1 MVQITDVILAKLR
14 LPRTQPGHSNVAAFP
29 APFGSLAVNSCPL
42 QNNRE
47 AGLHDSAALWAQEG
61 TQSHPSQPQFW
72 GCSEFSWYLSSFQ
85 TLIFIQK
92 STLSFCLPGGFSF
105 VQFLML
111 LVALNVKTLCCLS
124 PWPVTST
131 CFQSTKLN
139 SGKDT
144 FIHLSCLQDSNLPM
158 PVSLLSF
165 TL

>member
-1 MVQITDVILAKLR
+1 MVQITDVISEKLR
-14 LPRTQPGHSNVAAFP
+14 LPRTQPGRSNVAAFP
-29 APFGSLAVNSCPL
+29 APSGSLAVNSCPL

-47 AGLHDSAALWAQEG
+47 AGLHDSAAPWAQEG
-61 TQSHPSQPQFW
+61 TQSHPLQPRPW

-85 TLIFIQK
+85 TPIFIQK
-92 STLSFCLPGGFSF
+92 STLSFCLPAGFSS

-111 LVALNVKTLCCLS
+111 LVSLNVKTLCCLS
-124 PWPVTST
+124 PWPVTSV

-139 SGKDT
+139 SRKGT
-144 FIHLSCLQDSNLPM
+144 FSHLSCLQDSNIPT